1 LFWLLIFFS
10 IAYAN
15 LWITSIY
22 KSVSW
27 YYVDTMKNIYNKNA
41 GFTLIELLVVIAI
54 IGLLSSVILGSLN
67 SVILGSLNNA
77 RARAANASVRSNLA
91 SIRAQAEL
99 IYDGTPGYAG
109 ICSNATINNF
119 RNTAATAGGGTNVC
133 NTGGG
138 ASQTSYAISV
148 QLKVTENGFNF
159 WCVDNTGASRG
170 HVNALGA
177 ASVCP

>member
-1 LFWLLIFFS
+1 MSFS

-27 YYVDTMKNIYNKNA
+27 YYVDTMKNIHDKNA

-54 IGLLSSVILGSLN
+54 IGLLS